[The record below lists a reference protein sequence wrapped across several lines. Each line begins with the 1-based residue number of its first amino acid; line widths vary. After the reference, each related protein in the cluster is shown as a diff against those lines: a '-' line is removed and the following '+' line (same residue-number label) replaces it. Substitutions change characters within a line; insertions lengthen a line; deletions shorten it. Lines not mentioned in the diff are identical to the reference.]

1 MKMPRNPIRGD
12 LTSREDAEFAIPLHH
27 SIMLKLEE
35 VKNVYV
41 EPTSPPKLS
50 RYVDER
56 ETTFARPNPQV
67 LDVQRRIS
75 NIKQPQLDNLRN
87 KAQYMENEIAQM
99 RRLAEYKR
107 AQLAATSGPT
117 MLTLPSYT
125 HTSP

>member
-1 MKMPRNPIRGD
+1 
-12 LTSREDAEFAIPLHH
+12 
-27 SIMLKLEE
+27 MLKLEE

-125 HTSP
+125 HSSP